1 MTTHILTGSKQEIA
15 DSIARI
21 GGEVRKA
28 IVFVEDAD
36 PLRPETERP
45 SKDIFAEMAPYMV
58 DAIGVD
64 DSRAA
69 IYSRMDAE

>member
-15 DSIARI
+15 ESIKRI

-28 IVFVEDAD
+28 IVFVEDAASLKPEAQSSDED
-36 PLRPETERP
+36 P
-45 SKDIFAEMAPYMV
+45 FAEMTPYMV
-58 DAIGVD
+58 DVIAID

-69 IYSRMDAE
+69 IYSRMDSE